1 MRRARL
7 ANGQSAQ
14 LWNKRSRF
22 KPWGGGGGGGGVIV
36 FVLEKGTL
44 YSHSA
49 SVLPGLASLLGGSSN
64 TPDRFMLLMLE
75 ICAALIGY

>member
-1 MRRARL
+1 MARAH
-7 ANGQSAQ
+7 NSGTSDPG
-14 LWNKRSRF
+14 SS
-22 KPWGGGGGGGGVIV
+22 PGGGGGGGGGGVIV